1 MIYCRAEL
9 VRSIPQLGSKHR
21 KIHSNW
27 SILQWKKRAAARY
40 HNYTKQIVYPSQLFP
55 LKKLEGSEFEF
66 LSSWCRRVQSKKLL
80 YLTNRYHLERGQ
92 GVIIRNKHWKLILD
106 TCINNCHRIQISERT
121 WNGTV
126 KIRIFIKIRE
136 FSKHWLNNIVL
147 RNRAPERSTTSTKPK
162 IYPHNDHDLK
172 TLTFK
177 VSF

>member
-1 MIYCRAEL
+1 MKKTSSCQISQLHEAN
-9 VRSIPQLGSKHR
+9 SIPEPTLS
-21 KIHSNW
+21 
-27 SILQWKKRAAARY
+27 
-40 HNYTKQIVYPSQLFP
+40 
-55 LKKLEGSEFEF
+55 LKKLGGSEFKF
-66 LSSWCRRVQSKKLL
+66 LSSWCRRVQSKKLM

-92 GVIIRNKHWKLILD
+92 GVIIRNKCWKLILD

-136 FSKHWLNNIVL
+136 FSKHRLNNIVL